1 MTFVDHGGLILVPT
15 SDEEVLKMTR
25 PRLAPW
31 PLLALALA
39 GGVSSARAETAEARM
54 TRGKLAVDLGDTR
67 AAERIFSDVAADG
80 AASER
85 ARAEALVRLG
95 VVQRTLGK
103 TKASTTAFER
113 AMQSP
118 GRDAQVTGLLTLAL
132 AGVVPD
138 PTRWAREWS
147 DVRLVPQS
155 AAAGSSLSVQWPVP
169 GPEGVRKAF
178 PATDMVTFDLENV
191 SLTAFLYKLLTG
203 NPAGPPL
210 IPFANWPTSYQ
221 PPAAVRPLEFVIAL
235 GALGDPRVTVKASRM
250 PWNELFGNVLASN
263 GLGFVL
269 HNNLLFIG
277 RVEDLGA
284 IQRVRGREYGGE
296 RVSFMLLCGSLTDLF
311 RVLGDATGLQI
322 VPDPAV
328 KLSIPLGA
336 EPSGAPKGR
345 PGFPDPS
352 MHWILALHLSER
364 PSLEV
369 LDLILASSNLAAAVI
384 ETSGTK
390 PSPPVV
396 RIMTRADVRGE
407 PVDLSRV
414 TLPATP
420 R

>member
-1 MTFVDHGGLILVPT
+1 
-15 SDEEVLKMTR
+15 
-25 PRLAPW
+25 
-31 PLLALALA
+31 LALALA
-39 GGVSSARAETAEARM
+39 GGVPSARAETAEARM
-54 TRGKLAVDLGDTR
+54 TRGKLAVDLGDTH

-103 TKASTTAFER
+103 AKASTTAFER

-138 PTRWAREWS
+138 SARWAREWS
-147 DVRLVPQS
+147 DVRIVPRS
-155 AAAGSSLSVQWPVP
+155 APGGPSLSVQWPAP
-169 GPEGVRKAF
+169 GPEGVKNAF
-178 PATDMVTFDLENV
+178 PATDVVTFDLENV

-221 PPAAVRPLEFVIAL
+221 PPATVRPLEFVIAL
-235 GALGDPRVTVKASRM
+235 GALGDPRVTVKASQM

-269 HNNLLFIG
+269 TKNLLFIA

-284 IQRVRGREYGGE
+284 IQRIQGPAYAGE
-296 RVSFMLLCGSLTDLF
+296 RVSFTLLCGSLTDLF

-322 VPDPAV
+322 VPDPTV
-328 KLSIPLGA
+328 KVTLQVEA
-336 EPSGAPKGR
+336 TEPSVAPKGR

-352 MHWILALHLSER
+352 TQWILGLHVSER
-364 PSLEV
+364 PSLQV
-369 LDLILASSNLAAAVI
+369 LDLILASNDLAAARVATDK
-384 ETSGTK
+384 EK
-390 PSPPVV
+390 PSPPVLTIG
-396 RIMTRADVRGE
+396 RRSDIRGE
-407 PVDLSRV
+407 PVDLSKV
-414 TLPATP
+414 TLPVTRQP
-420 R
+420 